1 MNDVSVYLGRRRR
14 GESLIKRTSFEAFS
28 CSFCP
33 GTGVLNI
40 HEAKKKTYHSWFKTK
55 SASTKCISLIGEPPP
70 PSPPLLTSTR
80 PCRGAF
86 LLVHGLGTMLL
97 EPLYTK
103 FVGAKNVAMCACK

>member
-40 HEAKKKTYHSWFKTK
+40 HEAKKKNV
-55 SASTKCISLIGEPPP
+55 
-70 PSPPLLTSTR
+70 PLL
-80 PCRGAF
+80 
-86 LLVHGLGTMLL
+86 VQN
-97 EPLYTK
+97 EE
-103 FVGAKNVAMCACK
+103 CKHEMH

>member
-40 HEAKKKTYHSWFKTK
+40 HEAKKKRTTPGSKRRVQ
-55 SASTKCISLIGEPPP
+55 A
-70 PSPPLLTSTR
+70 R
-80 PCRGAF
+80 NA
-86 LLVHGLGTMLL
+86 LV
-97 EPLYTK
+97 
-103 FVGAKNVAMCACK
+103 